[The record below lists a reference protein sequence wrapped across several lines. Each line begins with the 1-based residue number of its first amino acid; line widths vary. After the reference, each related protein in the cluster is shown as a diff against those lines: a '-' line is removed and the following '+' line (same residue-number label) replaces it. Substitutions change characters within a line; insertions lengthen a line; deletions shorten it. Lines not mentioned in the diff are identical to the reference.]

1 MIIVGAN
8 TNYKNETNHCHY
20 FIQQLNCVRKAYA
33 MNITLPKYI
42 LVVLNEWEKKSANGD
57 LLGKKNKLS
66 GLKVEEVKW

>member
-1 MIIVGAN
+1 MVIVGAN
-8 TNYKNETNHCHY
+8 TNYKNKTNHCHY
-20 FIQQLNCVRKAYA
+20 IIQQLNCVRKAYA

-42 LVVLNEWEKKSANGD
+42 LVVLNEWEKIVNGY